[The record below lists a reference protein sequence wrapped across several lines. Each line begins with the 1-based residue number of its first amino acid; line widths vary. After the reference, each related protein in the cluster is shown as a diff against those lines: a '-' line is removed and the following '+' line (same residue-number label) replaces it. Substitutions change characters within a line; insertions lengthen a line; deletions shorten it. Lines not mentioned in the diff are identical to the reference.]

1 MGDRCCRCYDLATVS
16 PHSPKKAASC
26 RERDKDMKMGQ
37 RRREYQSSPEA
48 GLLAAICPILLHL
61 FTEQT
66 QTRIEQIALAEKRTQ
81 KGRKE
86 LSERHSVH

>member
-1 MGDRCCRCYDLATVS
+1 
-16 PHSPKKAASC
+16 
-26 RERDKDMKMGQ
+26 MGQ
-37 RRREYQSSPEA
+37 RRGEYQSSPEA